1 MRDRIY
7 YILAI
12 VVLLFAITALV
23 VVFGQDR
30 PTTSLQETQT
40 GSSLQTLFTDLATR
54 INSDAQYAIRIRV
67 AALSDGQAITV
78 SQAGAR
84 ITEVGQDYF
93 CLSNDGGGTRV
104 CYPFTQLLAV
114 QAPNS

>member
-7 YILAI
+7 YLLAI
-12 VVLLFAITALV
+12 AVLLFAITALV

-30 PTTSLQETQT
+30 PTVSLQETASGT
-40 GSSLQTLFTDLATR
+40 SLQTLFTEMATR
-54 INSDAQYAIRIRV
+54 INSDSQYAIRLRV

-78 SQAGAR
+78 SQEGAR

-93 CLSNDGGGTRV
+93 CLSNDGGSTRV

-114 QAPNS
+114 QAPS

>member
-12 VVLLFAITALV
+12 AVLLFAITALV

-30 PTTSLQETQT
+30 PTVSLQETT
-40 GSSLQTLFTDLATR
+40 SGSSLQTLFTELASR
-54 INSDAQYAIRIRV
+54 INSDSEYAIRIRV

-78 SQAGAR
+78 SQSSAR

-93 CLSNDGGGTRV
+93 CLSNDAANRV
-104 CYPFTQLLAV
+104 CYPFTQLLAL
-114 QAPNS
+114 QAPN

>member
-12 VVLLFAITALV
+12 AVLLFAITALV
-23 VVFGQDR
+23 VVFGQNT
-30 PTTSLQETQT
+30 PTISLQETESGT
-40 GSSLQTLFTDLATR
+40 SLQTLFTELSSR
-54 INSDAQYAIRIRV
+54 INSDAQYSIRIRV

-93 CLSNDGGGTRV
+93 CLSNNDENRV

-114 QAPNS
+114 QAPN